1 MQSNSGSRKWPQPNG
16 AQTVERMYYR
26 NFWGAALEKVLKV
39 HAAGGATLKTFALW
53 FWDSRGA
60 KV

>member
-1 MQSNSGSRKWPQPNG
+1 
-16 AQTVERMYYR
+16 MYYR
-26 NFWGAALEKVLKV
+26 NFWVAALEKVLKV

>member
-1 MQSNSGSRKWPQPNG
+1 
-16 AQTVERMYYR
+16 MYYR

>member
-1 MQSNSGSRKWPQPNG
+1 MPLRCQPSAND
-16 AQTVERMYYR
+16 AQTVEHMYYR

-39 HAAGGATLKTFALW
+39 HAAGGATLKTFVPW

>member
-1 MQSNSGSRKWPQPNG
+1 MASAND
-16 AQTVERMYYR
+16 AQTVEHMYYR

-39 HAAGGATLKTFALW
+39 HAAGGATLKTFVPW